1 MPKWF
6 IYIFFKTKCCVIA
19 NVVKQNKNEKAKI
32 EKSFCNKI
40 EKSKTINKTSLFLTN
55 EKKAK
60 FYIDDNYDPERES
73 DIYSFLAQSKLYSK

>member
-32 EKSFCNKI
+32 EKSFCYKI
-40 EKSKTINKTSLFLTN
+40 EKTNIFCFVFLSSKENIG
-55 EKKAK
+55 
-60 FYIDDNYDPERES
+60 D
-73 DIYSFLAQSKLYSK
+73 SFRMLHLALKVSTLK